1 MEMETQA
8 WLSVFICLAS
18 LVSASEYDYNYYRD
32 EYNNDGYIIHGDYPR
47 DWTPKWVGVTPKCID
62 IPTNLTLCQDIGY
75 KRMRLPNLLDHDT
88 LNEVTQQS
96 RSWVPLLGIHCHPD
110 VKLFLC
116 SLFSPVCLE
125 RTIWPCRSLCE
136 SVKNAC
142 LYRMKFYKFDW
153 PEMLRCDKFP
163 VDNDLCIKQQNYN
176 KPCIGS
182 QCKNDGSSSGG
193 FIADNNCTA
202 CKHPM
207 TFEAIVDN
215 NCRSQFV
222 IRTGVAELQK
232 RDNDALVVLK
242 KKKKFYKKEEAI
254 SKKDKKNM
262 AFIIEGGANCQCDLL
277 NDTRSKFLI
286 MGNKRDDTFVMSFV
300 VPWEKKNKDFKKAL
314 KKIKKGHECKDLFN
328 SEVIGVTTMLPT
340 DPAQGGKPKTK
351 GRKKG
356 GKRGKKGRGKKGRKG
371 KGKGRGKKDKK
382 KGKKSKGKK
391 RRPKKDRKRKSG
403 SVTTPAP

>member
-1 MEMETQA
+1 MEMEPQA
-8 WLSVFICLAS
+8 WLSVLICLVS
-18 LVSASEYDYNYYRD
+18 LASASEYDYNYYRD

-47 DWTPKWVGVTPKCID
+47 DWTPKWIGVTPKCID

-142 LYRMKFYKFDW
+142 LVRMKYYKFDW

-176 KPCIGS
+176 KP
-182 QCKNDGSSSGG
+182 
-193 FIADNNCTA
+193 DNNCTA

-232 RDNDALVVLK
+232 RDADAIVVLK
-242 KKKKFYKKEEAI
+242 KKKKFYKKEEAL

-262 AFIIEGGANCQCDLL
+262 AFVIEGGASCQCDLL

-286 MGNKRDDTFVMSFV
+286 MGNKKDNKFVMSFV

-328 SEVIGVTTMLPT
+328 SEVIGLTTMPST
-340 DPAQGGKPKTK
+340 DQAQGGKGKSK
-351 GRKKG
+351 GKKKG
-356 GKRGKKGRGKKGRKG
+356 GKRKKGKGRKG
-371 KGKGRGKKDKK
+371 KKGKGKGKNKK

-403 SVTTPAP
+403 SATTPSP

>member
-1 MEMETQA
+1 MEMEPQA
-8 WLSVFICLAS
+8 WLSVFVCLAS
-18 LVSASEYDYNYYRD
+18 LASASEYDYNYYRD

-47 DWTPKWVGVTPKCID
+47 DWTPKWIGVTPKCID

-142 LYRMKFYKFDW
+142 LVRMKYYKFDW

-176 KPCIGS
+176 KP
-182 QCKNDGSSSGG
+182 
-193 FIADNNCTA
+193 DNNCTA

-232 RDNDALVVLK
+232 RDADAIVVLK
-242 KKKKFYKKEEAI
+242 KKKKFYKKEEPL

-262 AFIIEGGANCQCDLL
+262 AFVIEGGASCQCDLL

-286 MGNKRDDTFVMSFV
+286 MGNRKDNKFVMSFV

-328 SEVIGVTTMLPT
+328 SEVIGLTTMPST
-340 DPAQGGKPKTK
+340 DHAQGGRQKSK
-351 GRKKG
+351 GKKKG
-356 GKRGKKGRGKKGRKG
+356 GKRKKGKKGRKG
-371 KGKGRGKKDKK
+371 KRKGKKDKK

-403 SVTTPAP
+403 SATTPSP